1 VIPER
6 AAANAA
12 RLGVRPVDLD
22 AAHDPMLS
30 QPEQLVRLL
39 TRIA

>member
-6 AAANAA
+6 AAATAA
-12 RLGVRPVDLD
+12 RLGVAPVDLD
-22 AAHDPMLS
+22 SAHDPMLS
-30 QPEQLVRLL
+30 KPDELVRLL